1 VVALV
6 LAALAVVAYG
16 AARETSVF
24 AVRTITVRGA
34 PPQLAAKVRRALG
47 PLEGQSLVALNA
59 GDVARLATALPQVE
73 SVSYDRAFPHTLSVV
88 VISERPLAVARRGR
102 GSWLVSR
109 TGRVVEKLPRRALPS
124 LPRIWLPRSSALVV
138 GRTLA
143 VGAAQVAALLPIRS
157 VGLEGRVATVRV
169 DGRAITYVLRGGL
182 ELRVG
187 TIEALPL
194 KLTIARRILAQT
206 SLEGY
211 LDVSVPERPVASG
224 APEPQPE
231 L

>member
-1 VVALV
+1 
-6 LAALAVVAYG
+6 
-16 AARETSVF
+16 
-24 AVRTITVRGA
+24 
-34 PPQLAAKVRRALG
+34 
-47 PLEGQSLVALNA
+47 
-59 GDVARLATALPQVE
+59 
-73 SVSYDRAFPHTLSVV
+73 
-88 VISERPLAVARRGR
+88 
-102 GSWLVSR
+102 
-109 TGRVVEKLPRRALPS
+109 
-124 LPRIWLPRSSALVV
+124 VV